1 MKQITY
7 EKLGETLF
15 THVAES
21 GLTIKVVQKPGF
33 TRKMAYFVTD
43 FGSVHTD
50 FEWEG
55 RTYHAP
61 AGIAHFLEHKMF
73 ELLGRDVSAE
83 FAALGANV
91 NAFTSYDMT
100 AYYFSCSDHF
110 AESLKLLLEFVSTPY
125 FPQESVER
133 EMGIIDQEIGMN
145 EDAPETCIFENLM
158 QLLYREHPIRVPI
171 LGTRESLRRITPE
184 LLTACHRA
192 FYTPA
197 NMILCVIG
205 DVRPEEVVSLAE
217 QMLGKKKKPVGKKLR
232 PWKEEMTAE
241 KPHCRETMEV
251 AMPMFQVA
259 FKAEPVIKGKTAME
273 AEIIGDLAAEALF
286 GESSALYLEL
296 YEKGLI
302 DASFGGG
309 FEAVDG
315 SAMFTC
321 AGDSEQGEA
330 VVQAILNRA
339 QSLVANGISEEDF
352 LRMKRSSMGRRIRD
366 LDSFDST
373 CFRLCAYH
381 FEGFEYFE
389 FPAVYAQVTAEQVLE
404 FLSRVVTKERCSLS
418 IIHPKEEIQD
428 E

>member
-1 MKQITY
+1 MKQCVY
-7 EKLGETLF
+7 EKLGETMF
-15 THVAES
+15 THVAEN

-33 TRKMAYFVTD
+33 TRKLAYFVTD

-55 RTYHAP
+55 ATYHAP

-110 AESLKLLLEFVSTPY
+110 DESLKLLLEFVSTPY
-125 FPQESVER
+125 FPHESVER

-158 QLLYREHPIRVPI
+158 QLLYKEHPIRVPI

-205 DVRPEEVVSLAE
+205 DVDPEEVVSLAE
-217 QMLGKKKKPVGKKLR
+217 QMLGKERKPAGKKLR
-232 PWKEEMTAE
+232 PWNEEMKAE
-241 KPHCRETMEV
+241 KPCCKEIMEV
-251 AMPMFQVA
+251 AMPMFQTA
-259 FKAEPVIKGKTAME
+259 FKCEPVVKGRTAME

-321 AGDSEQGEA
+321 GGDSEQGEA
-330 VVQAILNRA
+330 VVEAILNQA
-339 QSLVANGISEEDF
+339 QSLVANGIPEDDF

-389 FPAVYAQVTAEQVLE
+389 FPEVYATVTAQQVLD
-404 FLSRVVTKERCSLS
+404 FIARVVTKERCSLS
-418 IIHPKEEIQD
+418 IIHPKEE